1 VTTALAFM
9 LYARIERRWLGL
21 GWIGLV
27 PWLAVLERTRSA
39 RAALAAGL
47 AMAVAFT
54 LAVFGWFTG
63 SIADYTGASWPVAL
77 VVLAVLAPLCEPQL
91 VTFALARHAA
101 RRRGVSWV
109 RMVATAASVYL
120 ATEWLIGKLFGDTLG
135 HGLYASMWMRQAADL
150 AGVPG
155 LTLVLLIANEGVL
168 LGFTQRRALAFGGAA
183 LLAGV
188 LVAYGAWRCAAFAHS
203 SAAPV
208 SAGIVQAN
216 IANYDRLAAHV
227 GRFDAVRSILDTH
240 FALSDALLQ
249 RAPLDFL
256 VWPETVYP
264 TTFGRPKSEAGA
276 AFDAEIAAFVARA
289 GRPLVF
295 GSYDVADGREFN
307 AAVFL
312 EPPARAPLK
321 FATYRKAWLFPL
333 TERVPPLLDRP
344 AIRRWLPWMGTWT
357 GGPGGEMVALQLPD
371 GRQLRTAP
379 LICYDAL
386 DAGAVLAA
394 VRAGAEV
401 IVTISNDSWF
411 DHGPGPAMHLL
422 GATFR
427 SLETRRPQVR
437 ATNTGISAVI
447 DRTGEVVARIDS
459 RRRDTLVATVQ
470 PEREAWTLMLA
481 WGDWPGPAAAVAA
494 VVLLAALLRRGDA
507 PRRGMV

>member
-1 VTTALAFM
+1 
-9 LYARIERRWLGL
+9 
-21 GWIGLV
+21 
-27 PWLAVLERTRSA
+27 VLERSRSA
-39 RAALAAGL
+39 GAALAAGV
-47 AMAVAFT
+47 AMSVAFV
-54 LAVFGWFTG
+54 LAVFGWFAG
-63 SIADYTGASWPVAL
+63 AIADYTGASWPVAL
-77 VVLAVLAPLCEPQL
+77 IVLAVLAPLCEPQL

-101 RRRGVSWV
+101 RRSGGSWV
-109 RMVATAASVYL
+109 RVVATAASVYL
-120 ATEWLIGKLFGDTLG
+120 ATEWLTGKLFGDTLG
-135 HGLYASMWMRQAADL
+135 HGLYASRWMRQAADL

-155 LTLVLLIANEGVL
+155 LTLVLLLANEALLIGFVRRRLVPFAGVALSAGLL
-168 LGFTQRRALAFGGAA
+168 LG
-183 LLAGV
+183 
-188 LVAYGAWRCAAFAHS
+188 YGAWRCAVFAQS
-203 SAAPV
+203 SAPSV

-240 FALSDALLQ
+240 VALSDELMQ
-249 RAPLDFL
+249 RARPDFL

-276 AFDAEIAAFVARA
+276 AFDAEIAAFVARTR
-289 GRPLVF
+289 RPLVF

-312 EPPARAPLK
+312 EPPAAEPLA
-321 FATYRKAWLFPL
+321 FSTYRKAWLFPL
-333 TERVPPLLDRP
+333 VERVPVLLDRP
-344 AIRRWLPWMGTWT
+344 AVRRWLPWMGTWT
-357 GGPGGEMVALQLPD
+357 GGPGGQMVALTLPD
-371 GRQLRTAP
+371 GRRLRTAP

-401 IVTISNDSWF
+401 IVTLSNDSWF

-447 DRTGEVVARIDS
+447 DRAGEVVARIDS
-459 RRRDTLVATVQ
+459 GQRATLVATVQ

-481 WGDWPGPAAAVAA
+481 WGDWPGPAAAVVAL
-494 VVLLAALLRRGDA
+494 VLLAGVLRRGDA
-507 PRRGMV
+507 PPGGMV